1 MFCRLFFTLLC
12 LVCSQS
18 LSVAILGATKP
29 PQASGNDP
37 SFEEQPARAPRKPS
51 LQDVE
56 GALVPSSTEAEP
68 FPILLL
74 PNDMLDLVFEFYCTK
89 QKDDPQFVLSKN
101 TPWREVCKRFRDAY
115 DRNIFLVVEEVRLPS
130 PRALK
135 SFITPNSLGRRP
147 IEHFSGEIR
156 LYEGAIYNLL
166 PQQQAA
172 EPETVAE
179 TIPAKNTLALAD
191 VTEALQAHHK
201 RGGNLYFLPHNITF
215 GQTAPLA
222 DCLPVTSLDMQGE
235 ILVPIQT
242 LGRFSQLTTLMLKR
256 FPNIQNAHALGQL
269 KNLRTLLLYKCE
281 NLTTLEGLSGCQNL
295 EVLSVTHCSSLS
307 SLGDVGQL
315 PNLKSVRLE
324 GLEALTNIN
333 VLSQCKRL
341 ADLSIACTPLKNI
354 DILCKCNPLKALSL
368 FCLTLQSIPL
378 LNHPTQLESI
388 HMTQCKG
395 LGDTLTIG
403 ASNLQNLTISNN
415 DDVQNIFFTK
425 TDRRLNMLAISYC
438 KQLQEICGLSH
449 CKRLALSGC
458 PKLAPTSLWLEV
470 ERLRLTDMEL
480 PLFDPVPQQQNLT
493 RLDLWNT
500 KGHNPE
506 FLSKLP
512 QLTSVK
518 RLVLFKEPQ
527 NMPAIRSAC
536 KAQGIK
542 ISLWDAY
549 YGPAPISLV
558 EDLKAVEDPNEISAL
573 GQ

>member
-1 MFCRLFFTLLC
+1 MFYRLFFTLCC
-12 LVCSQS
+12 LVCSHS
-18 LSVAILGATKP
+18 LSVAMLGATKP

-37 SFEEQPARAPRKPS
+37 SFEEQPARKPS
-51 LQDVE
+51 LQDAE
-56 GALVPSSTEAEP
+56 DALVPSSTEAEP

-74 PNDMLDLVFEFYCTK
+74 PDDMLDLVFEFYCTK

-101 TPWREVCKRFRDAY
+101 TPWREVCKHFRDAY

-130 PRALK
+130 PLALK
-135 SFITPNSLGRRP
+135 SFMTTNSLGRRS

-172 EPETVAE
+172 EPEAVAE
-179 TIPAKNTLALAD
+179 AIPAKAALALGD
-191 VTEALQAHHK
+191 VTKALKTHHK
-201 RGGNLYFLPHNITF
+201 HGGNLYLRPYHMTF

-242 LGRFSQLTTLMLKR
+242 LGRFSQLTTLMLKE
-256 FPNIQNAHALGQL
+256 FPNIQNAHVLGQL
-269 KNLRTLLLYKCE
+269 QNLRTLVLNKCV

-295 EVLSVTHCSSLS
+295 EVLSVNDCSRLS
-307 SLGDVGQL
+307 SLGDVGQI
-315 PNLKSVRLE
+315 PNLHQVELNQLPLLKNID
-324 GLEALTNIN
+324 ALG
-333 VLSQCKRL
+333 QCKRL
-341 ADLSIACTPLKNI
+341 TSLSIGVTPLKNI
-354 DILCKCNPLKALSL
+354 NILCKCNPLKELSL
-368 FCLTLQSIPL
+368 FHLTLQSIPL

-388 HMTQCKG
+388 HMTGCKG
-395 LGDTLTIG
+395 LGDTLTIK

-415 DDVQNIFFTK
+415 DDVQSIFFTK

-449 CKRLALSGC
+449 CKRLSLGGC

-493 RLDLWNT
+493 RLDLWDT

-518 RLVLFKEPQ
+518 RLVLFEAPQ
-527 NMPAIRSAC
+527 NMPAIRAAC

-542 ISLWDAY
+542 ISLWNCY

-558 EDLKAVEDPNEISAL
+558 EDLKAVEDPNEMSAL

>member
-1 MFCRLFFTLLC
+1 M
-12 LVCSQS
+12 
-18 LSVAILGATKP
+18 
-29 PQASGNDP
+29 
-37 SFEEQPARAPRKPS
+37 
-51 LQDVE
+51 
-56 GALVPSSTEAEP
+56 
-68 FPILLL
+68 
-74 PNDMLDLVFEFYCTK
+74 
-89 QKDDPQFVLSKN
+89 
-101 TPWREVCKRFRDAY
+101 
-115 DRNIFLVVEEVRLPS
+115 RLPS

-147 IEHFSGEIR
+147 IDHFSGEIR
-156 LYEGAIYNLL
+156 LYEGATYNLL
-166 PQQQAA
+166 PQQQAT
-172 EPETVAE
+172 EPEAVAE
-179 TIPAKNTLALAD
+179 ATPAKNALALAD
-191 VTEALQAHHK
+191 VTEALQTHHK
-201 RGGNLYFLPHNITF
+201 RGGNLHLLPHHLTF

-222 DCLPVTSLDMQGE
+222 DCLPVTSLDMQRE

-242 LGRFSQLTTLMLKR
+242 LGRFSQLTTIMLR
-256 FPNIQNAHALGQL
+256 EFPNIQNAYILGQL
-269 KNLRTLLLYKCE
+269 KNLHTLVLNECA

-295 EVLSVTHCSSLS
+295 EVLSVTNCSRLS

-315 PNLKSVRLE
+315 PNLNQVKLE
-324 GLEALTNIN
+324 GLKALTHIN

-341 ADLSIACTPLKNI
+341 ADLCIAYTPLENI
-354 DILCKCNPLKALSL
+354 DILCKCNQLKALSL

-388 HMTQCKG
+388 HMHQCQG

-425 TDRRLNMLAISYC
+425 PDHRLNRLTISYC
-438 KQLQEICGLSH
+438 KQLQEMCGLSH
-449 CKRLALSGC
+449 CKRLSLSEC
-458 PKLAPTSLWLEV
+458 PQLAPTSLWLEV
-470 ERLRLTDMEL
+470 ERLDLIDMAL

-493 RLDLWNT
+493 RLDLWDT
-500 KGHNPE
+500 TGHNPE